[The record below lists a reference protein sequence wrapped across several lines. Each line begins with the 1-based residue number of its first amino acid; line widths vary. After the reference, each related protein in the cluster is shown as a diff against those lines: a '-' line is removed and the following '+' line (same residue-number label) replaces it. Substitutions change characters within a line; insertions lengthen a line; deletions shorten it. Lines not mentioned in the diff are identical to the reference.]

1 MDFIEVCEVFGGSI
15 FSDEYRGSYEE
26 ADRKIRALGRNTSVT
41 VDATC
46 QYARVLLLRAIF
58 HMLSG
63 NFPKARE
70 CNQSLQDLQH
80 RGLDERWK
88 LRSKIYSF
96 YGDMLQYRP
105 PLIRFAM
112 IPGDPY
118 EGLKKDAS
126 YLKDMYRQAQQAG
139 MAISSCGSPKVVDM
153 LEQALVLDLWSFLD
167 SFHFSFL
174 AHTNF
179 TPCVT
184 TKSLPQD
191 QLKGISFDNMEVP
204 YLSTT
209 FAEFMSRMGNPVFT
223 NTLERWSID
232 IELAR
237 GSENGDS
244 SLSQLGSEY
253 EKANDYAGLGLC
265 KIIEGDCILSPSYT
279 NPIAMNLICEIRE
292 SGWANVAWDA
302 LEATFSLHNDKAAQE
317 CYSQALFYMEAAN
330 APRGQAAVY
339 LRRACLNHAE
349 GISSKAGADNE
360 QFRQAESDLLAA
372 LSLFAHD
379 DMNSQIV
386 VCHQILLGCSRGASE
401 LAISKARY
409 LGGELHKTESI
420 AMSHFLGVLM
430 LRFAHSQF
438 SRNGNVDVAATC
450 CQCAIAYFAALDNP
464 LGSLWAAEAYITLLR
479 KTHDWTLA
487 EAKIRETIE
496 PAGVLHATFA
506 YIDGNLTRDAEHQH
520 LQVPRASI
528 LLEFDTLVKSVCSM
542 TGREA
547 LRARWEEVRQ
557 ALQPRR
563 PFSTMKL
570 SPLSAEAR
578 ALLND
583 PLLGCGEFEQ
593 EHFIGTYE
601 TRNAFITGYFTSID
615 HSFEAIG
622 RGDIDAAE
630 AQLQTFIHSCNSQ
643 NLLKE
648 REILSHKIPALAQLN
663 RVEEMRQELPR
674 FLSDWFSTD
683 SRADSRL
690 LSILRNMPSDVREH
704 AMEVRA
710 NTAHEDIAMCFT
722 AQAWDKGSVILR
734 SISKTLPE
742 FTTKIRTEPKPDSWQ
757 LLTFIGAIYEREG
770 EIEDALNNYL
780 DALYQLENLR
790 YMIPNLDSR
799 RRAYSSL
806 HTAEL
811 FCGLTRT
818 SLAMSLQNTKETPQ
832 EQRWRL
838 PGTSWR
844 DQALVF
850 MEQGKA
856 RSLLEILQAQESSS
870 TESIQQWMDQA
881 YRARV
886 LSTLVQSRCDPQ
898 DEADVTKRAAKVA
911 KELGI
916 PEALFDPIEEA
927 LKDWHDTTAQV
938 FKSTMILPDT
948 DRLLSSIPSGS
959 VVIEAAICMS
969 GIIVMCISSI
979 GILSIHQ
986 SNLGVYQLRKLV
998 VAYLGKMK
1006 ALHKDP
1012 AGNKA
1017 GQLAAS
1023 LSHIAR
1029 TLSTQLIQPF
1039 TTAIGESNAVI
1050 FVPTSYL
1057 NVFPLCALILDG
1069 EPLILKKPV
1078 YQVPSLS
1085 VLQHLSHTAS
1095 KIPRATGASVLADSG
1110 TGQEQL
1116 HYVGPEVVSI
1126 CNSLH
1131 VLPTDKGKF
1140 LSSLQSSEVIHISS
1154 HGLEN
1159 YSSPWESTV
1168 LGDEFRVVDMAK
1180 MGTRASLV
1188 TFSCCLSGKG
1198 QISSGDDLVGFS
1210 HAVLQSGAL
1219 AFIGGLW
1226 KVDDETAM
1234 LLMHLFYKQLAAQ
1247 RDGTKDGGTCL
1258 AVAWHRAVREL
1269 YRLDPRSAGTIH
1281 DELENMWK
1289 ATRDK
1294 ETRPEGDFTHLRY
1307 MMGQL
1312 KKKIDA
1318 GKFDF
1323 TLPCYWAPFSLI
1335 GYGNAVVLGS
1345 LGQK

>member
-26 ADRKIRALGRNTSVT
+26 ADRKIRALGDNTP
-41 VDATC
+41 ATMDPVC
-46 QYARVLLLRAIF
+46 QYARILLLRAIF

-96 YGDMLQYRP
+96 YGNMLQYRL

-126 YLKDMYRQAQQAG
+126 YLKNMYRQAQQAG
-139 MAISSCGSPKVVDM
+139 MAISSCGSAEVVDM

-174 AHTNF
+174 AHPNF

-191 QLKGISFDNMEVP
+191 HLKGISFDNMQVP

-209 FAEFMSRMGNPVFT
+209 LAESMSRMGPVFT

-237 GSENGDS
+237 GSENGGS

-253 EKANDYAGLGLC
+253 EKVNDYAGLGLC

-302 LEATFSLHNDKAAQE
+302 LEETFSLHNDKAAQE

-401 LAISKARY
+401 LAISKAKY
-409 LGGELHKTESI
+409 LGGELHKTESS

-450 CQCAIAYFAALDNP
+450 CQCAIAYYAALDNH
-464 LGSLWAAEAYITLLR
+464 LGSLCAAEAYITLL
-479 KTHDWTLA
+479 KTTHDWALA
-487 EAKIRETIE
+487 EAKIRETIK
-496 PAGVLHATFA
+496 PAGILHAAFA
-506 YIDGNLTRDAEHQH
+506 YIDGILTRDANHQH

-542 TGREA
+542 TGRET
-547 LRARWEEVRQ
+547 LRAGWEEVRQ

-563 PFSTMKL
+563 PVSTMKFL
-570 SPLSAEAR
+570 PLSAEAR
-578 ALLND
+578 AHLND
-583 PLLGCGEFEQ
+583 PQLGCGESEQ
-593 EHFIGTYE
+593 EHFIRTYE
-601 TRNAFITGYFTSID
+601 TRNSFITGYFTSID

-630 AQLQTFIHSCNSQ
+630 AQLQTFIHSCDSQ
-643 NLLKE
+643 NQLKE
-648 REILSHKIPALAQLN
+648 REILSHKIPALAQLS

-690 LSILRNMPSDVREH
+690 LFNLRNMPSDVREH

-734 SISKTLPE
+734 RISKTLPE

-770 EIEDALNNYL
+770 NFEKALDSFL
-780 DALYQLENLR
+780 GALHQLENLR
-790 YMIPNLDSR
+790 YLIPNPDSR

-818 SLAMSLQNTKETPQ
+818 SLAMSLQNTKQSPRE
-832 EQRWRL
+832 WRL
-838 PGTSWR
+838 PATTWR
-844 DQALVF
+844 DQALIF
-850 MEQGKA
+850 MEQGRA
-856 RSLLEILQAQESSS
+856 RSLLEILQAQKSSS
-870 TESIQQWMDQA
+870 TESIQEWMDQS

-916 PEALFDPIEEA
+916 PDNSFDPVEEA
-927 LKDWHDTTAQV
+927 LKGWHDTTAQV
-938 FKSTMILPDT
+938 FKSTMFLPDT
-948 DRLLSSIPSGS
+948 RGLLGSIPSGS
-959 VVIEAAICMS
+959 AVIEVAICMS
-969 GIIVMCISSI
+969 GIMVMCISSE
-979 GILSIHQ
+979 GIQSVHQ
-986 SNLGVYQLRKLV
+986 SSLGVYQLRRLV
-998 VAYLGKMK
+998 VAYLGKMQT
-1006 ALHKDP
+1006 LLKDP
-1012 AGNKA
+1012 VGDKA
-1017 GQLAAS
+1017 AQLAAS
-1023 LSHIAR
+1023 LSDISAI
-1029 TLSTQLIQPF
+1029 LSAQLIKPF
-1039 TTAIGESNAVI
+1039 TATIRKSNAVI

-1057 NVFPLCALILDG
+1057 NVFPLSALILDG

-1078 YQVPSLS
+1078 YQIPSLN
-1085 VLQHLSHTAS
+1085 VLRHLSHTAS
-1095 KIPRATGASVLADSG
+1095 NIPRATGASVLADCG
-1110 TGQEQL
+1110 TGRKQL

-1126 CNSLH
+1126 CNSLR
-1131 VLPTDKGKF
+1131 VLPTEKRRF
-1140 LSSLQSSEVIHISS
+1140 LSSLNSSEIIHISS
-1154 HGLEN
+1154 HGSEN

-1180 MGTRASLV
+1180 IGTRASLV
-1188 TFSCCLSGKG
+1188 AFSCCLSGKG

-1210 HAVLQSGAL
+1210 HAVLQSGSL

-1226 KVDDETAM
+1226 KVDDATTM

-1247 RDGTKDGGTCL
+1247 RNDTKGGGTCL

-1269 YRLDPRSAGTIH
+1269 YRLDSRSAGTIH
-1281 DELENMWK
+1281 DELEEMWK
-1289 ATRDK
+1289 ATRGK
-1294 ETRPEGDFTHLRY
+1294 TTRPEGDFTNLKY
-1307 MMGQL
+1307 MMDL
-1312 KKKIDA
+1312 LRSKIDS
-1318 GKFDF
+1318 GKLDF
-1323 TLPCYWAPFSLI
+1323 TLPCYWAPFSLV
-1335 GYGNAVVLGS
+1335 GYGNAVVLGP